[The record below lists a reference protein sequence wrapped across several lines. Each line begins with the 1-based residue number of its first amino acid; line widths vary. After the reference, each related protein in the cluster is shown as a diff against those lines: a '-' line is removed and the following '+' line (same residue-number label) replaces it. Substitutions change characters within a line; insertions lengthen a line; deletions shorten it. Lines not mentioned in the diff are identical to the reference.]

1 MELNE
6 RQKAEAE
13 LTTLLTEYQRGN
25 LRLSVLTDYLMDNL
39 SDKGIRGMADDY
51 DEAQEG
57 QPLN

>member
-1 MELNE
+1 MKLNE

-13 LTTLLTEYQRGN
+13 LTNLLTEYQRGN

-51 DEAQEG
+51 DESKEG
-57 QPLN
+57 QPLS